1 MTQRFDGELDSSPED
16 EIGFFSFL
24 GIYLASLSAIVLA
37 SWAAHRHF
45 DWPML
50 RTLMGLAAV
59 QFLAGSIRWPR
70 WNWRMLRPAGWFAT
84 RPGPLLQVLF
94 VLFAAFCVLVAILV
108 PEFPGPAV

>member
-1 MTQRFDGELDSSPED
+1 MTDIPRTSQGRASPED

-59 QFLAGSIRWPR
+59 QFPPAAASWSHRCLPAAEQNLPIALALLAAMGV
-70 WNWRMLRPAGWFAT
+70 PAASDAEVESS
-84 RPGPLLQVLF
+84 L
-94 VLFAAFCVLVAILV
+94 AAAAANR
-108 PEFPGPAV
+108 G